1 MKLLTAL
8 ALTLSLLSPMSQA
21 APTTLKI
28 ATIAPDGTGWMKLM
42 RQAADD
48 ISKETEG
55 RVKIK
60 YFPGGVQGTDKAVLR
75 KMQIRQL
82 QGGALST
89 GAMAHITN
97 VTQLYSLPFTFR
109 NLDEI
114 RAIRP
119 QYDQYIANALKDQG
133 YVLLGLSEGGFAYL
147 MSDSPLKTSDD
158 VRAKKVWVPEG
169 DIISQTIFENGNVE
183 PISLPVSDVYTSLQT
198 GLIDTIAANP
208 STTIA
213 LQWHSKLKYATDF
226 PLVFLFGM
234 LIVDDRAFAT
244 ISADDQATVRRLM
257 ADAFH
262 SMDLQNEKD
271 EQGARAALQQNGISF
286 VELSAADHVAWNQL
300 AKDAVAALKEKSVY
314 PVDLYNQLQSSL
326 ESYRQQLAKTQ

>member
-1 MKLLTAL
+1 MKLFSAL
-8 ALTLSLLSPMSQA
+8 ALTLSLLSPLTQA

-28 ATIAPDGTGWMKLM
+28 ASIAPDGTGWMKSM
-42 RQAADD
+42 RKAADE
-48 ISKETEG
+48 IATATEG

-60 YFPGGVQGTDKAVLR
+60 YFPGGVQGTDKAILR

-119 QYDQYIANALKDQG
+119 IYDHYIADALQEEG

-147 MSDSPLKTSDD
+147 MSNSPLKTSDD

-169 DIISQTIFENGNVE
+169 DVISQTIFENGKVE

-213 LQWHSKLKYATDF
+213 LQWHTRMKYATDF

-234 LIVDDRAFAT
+234 LIVDERAFAG
-244 ISADDQATVRRLM
+244 ISADDQKTVRRIM
-257 ADAFH
+257 ADTFH
-262 SMDLQNEKD
+262 AMDLQNEKD

-286 VELSAADHVAWNQL
+286 VELSAEDHVAWNKL
-300 AKDAVAALKEKSVY
+300 AKDAVAALKEKNVY
-314 PVDLYNQLQSSL
+314 PAALYEQLQNSL
-326 ESYRQQLAKTQ
+326 NQYRQQAK